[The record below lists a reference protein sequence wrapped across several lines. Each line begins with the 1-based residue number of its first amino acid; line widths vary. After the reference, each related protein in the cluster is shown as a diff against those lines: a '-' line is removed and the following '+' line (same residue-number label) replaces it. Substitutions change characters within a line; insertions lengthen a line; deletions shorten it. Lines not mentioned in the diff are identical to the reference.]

1 MASITPAAPRD
12 IPNTPKLYAV
22 SASKFPELV
31 SIPPTCD
38 FIDETSF

>member
-12 IPNTPKLYAV
+12 IPNTPKLYAA

-38 FIDETSF
+38 FIDETSY